1 MSLSMSAQTALTPF
15 YFACDVRASDDEKER
30 HTMKEI
36 IQGVHRFR
44 TQIFPEKRG
53 MYKALADGQRPS
65 ALMISCADSR
75 VDMQMVTQCEPG
87 HLFFF
92 RNAGNIVP
100 PFGLALGAASA
111 TIEYAM
117 VALQIPN
124 IIVCGHS
131 DCGAMKGL
139 LAKGVAETMPT
150 VAEWLKFAEVP
161 RQIVLSEGETDTKAR
176 IDRLIRLNVLSQLDH
191 LKTHPSVAVR
201 VARGEVKLHGWVYDI
216 EHGNVVA
223 YDLASGAFVAV
234 DADLE
239 A

>member
-1 MSLSMSAQTALTPF
+1 
-15 YFACDVRASDDEKER
+15 
-30 HTMKEI
+30 MKQI
-36 IQGVHRFR
+36 IEGVHRFR

-53 MYKALADGQRPS
+53 MFKALANGQRPS

-75 VDMQMVTQCEPG
+75 VDMQMVTQCDPG
-87 HLFFF
+87 HLFNFK
-92 RNAGNIVP
+92 NAGNIVP

-139 LAKGVAETMPT
+139 LAKNVADTMPT
-150 VAEWLKFAEVP
+150 VAQWLKFADVP
-161 RQIVLSEGETDTKAR
+161 KQIVLSEGELDDKSR
-176 IDRLIRLNVLSQLDH
+176 VDRLIRLNVLSQLDH

-216 EHGNVVA
+216 EHGSVVA
-223 YDLASGAFVAV
+223 YNQASGAFAPV

-239 A
+239 AHATTWLQLAHDEKNEAHV

>member
-1 MSLSMSAQTALTPF
+1 
-15 YFACDVRASDDEKER
+15 
-30 HTMKEI
+30 MKQI
-36 IQGVHRFR
+36 IEGVHRFR

-53 MYKALADGQRPS
+53 LFKTLAGGQRPS

-75 VDMQMVTQCEPG
+75 VDMGMVTQCEPG

-100 PFGLALGAASA
+100 PYGLALGAASA

-139 LAKGVAETMPT
+139 LAHNVAETMPT
-150 VAEWLKFAEVP
+150 VAQWLKYADVP
-161 RQIVLSEGETDTKAR
+161 RQIVLAEGETDTQTR
-176 IDRLIRLNVLSQLDH
+176 VDRLIRLNVLSQLDH

-201 VARGEVKLHGWVYDI
+201 IARGEVKLHGWVYDI
-216 EHGNVVA
+216 EHGSVDA
-223 YDLASGAFVAV
+223 YDPASGTFAPLDKVAETH
-234 DADLE
+234 ATTWLNLPQAE
-239 A
+239 AGV

>member
-1 MSLSMSAQTALTPF
+1 
-15 YFACDVRASDDEKER
+15 
-30 HTMKEI
+30 MKEI
-36 IQGVHRFR
+36 IEGVHRFR

-53 MYKALADGQRPS
+53 LFKSLANGQRPS

-75 VDMQMVTQCEPG
+75 VDMSLVTQCDPG

-100 PFGLALGAASA
+100 PYGQALGAASA

-131 DCGAMKGL
+131 DCGAMKGV
-139 LAKGVAETMPT
+139 LAQGVADTMPV
-150 VAEWLKFAEVP
+150 VAQWLKYSDIP
-161 RQIVLSEGETDTKAR
+161 RQLVLSEGDTDPKAR
-176 IDRLIRLNVLSQLDH
+176 VDRLIRLNVLSQIEH

-216 EHGNVVA
+216 EHGSVIA
-223 YDLASGAFVAV
+223 YDQASGSFKP
-234 DADLE
+234 LE
-239 A
+239 GSEETHATTWLNLAHDEAHT

>member
-1 MSLSMSAQTALTPF
+1 
-15 YFACDVRASDDEKER
+15 
-30 HTMKEI
+30 MKEI
-36 IQGVHRFR
+36 IEGVQRFR

-53 MYKALADGQRPS
+53 LFKSLAGGQRPS

-75 VDMQMVTQCEPG
+75 VDMSLVTQCEPG

-100 PFGLALGAASA
+100 PYGQALGAASA

-139 LAKGVAETMPT
+139 LAQGVADTMPV
-150 VAEWLKFAEVP
+150 VAQWLKYADVP
-161 RQIVLSEGETDTKAR
+161 RQIVVNEGVTDHKAR
-176 IDRLIRLNVLSQLDH
+176 VDRLIRLNVLSQIEH

-201 VARGEVKLHGWVYDI
+201 LARGELKLHGWVYDI
-216 EHGNVVA
+216 EHGSVEA
-223 YDLASGAFVAV
+223 YDQASGTFKP
-234 DADLE
+234 LE
-239 A
+239 SAPEAHATNWLQLEQAGAAE

>member
-1 MSLSMSAQTALTPF
+1 
-15 YFACDVRASDDEKER
+15 
-30 HTMKEI
+30 MKEI
-36 IQGVHRFR
+36 IEGVHRFR

-53 MYKALADGQRPS
+53 LFKSLANGQRPS

-75 VDMQMVTQCEPG
+75 VDMSLVTQCDPG

-100 PFGLALGAASA
+100 PYGQALGAASA

-139 LAKGVAETMPT
+139 LAQGVADTMPV
-150 VAEWLKFAEVP
+150 VAQWLKYADVP
-161 RQIVLSEGETDTKAR
+161 RQIVLTEEHVDQKTR
-176 IDRLIRLNVLSQLDH
+176 VDRLIHLNVLSQIEH

-216 EHGNVVA
+216 EHGGVET
-223 YDLASGAFVAV
+223 YDQATGTFKP
-234 DADLE
+234 LE
-239 A
+239 ASEEVHATTWLKLAHEGAHK

>member
-1 MSLSMSAQTALTPF
+1 
-15 YFACDVRASDDEKER
+15 
-30 HTMKEI
+30 MKQI
-36 IQGVHRFR
+36 IEGVQRFR
-44 TQIFPEKRG
+44 TQIFPEKRA
-53 MYKALADGQRPS
+53 MFKTLASGQRPS

-75 VDMQMVTQCEPG
+75 VDMGMVTQCEPG

-100 PFGLALGAASA
+100 PYGLALGAASA

-139 LAKGVAETMPT
+139 LAQGVAETMPT
-150 VAEWLKFAEVP
+150 VAQWLKYADVP
-161 RQIVLSEGETDTKAR
+161 RQIVLAEGEQGQQAR

-201 VARGEVKLHGWVYDI
+201 IARGEVKLHGWIYDI
-216 EHGNVVA
+216 EHGSVDA
-223 YDLASGAFVAV
+223 YDSASGTFVP
-234 DADLE
+234 LE
-239 A
+239 EAAEAHATTWLNLSNEEARL

>member
-1 MSLSMSAQTALTPF
+1 
-15 YFACDVRASDDEKER
+15 
-30 HTMKEI
+30 MKEI
-36 IQGVHRFR
+36 IEGVHRFR

-53 MYKALADGQRPS
+53 LFKSLANGQRPS

-75 VDMQMVTQCEPG
+75 VDMSLVTQCEPG

-100 PFGLALGAASA
+100 PYGQALGAASA

-139 LAKGVAETMPT
+139 LAEGVADKMPV
-150 VAEWLKFAEVP
+150 VAQWLKYADVP
-161 RQIVLSEGETDTKAR
+161 RQIVLNEGEADHKSR
-176 IDRLIRLNVLSQLDH
+176 VDRLIRLNVLSQIEH

-216 EHGNVVA
+216 GDGSVDA
-223 YDLASGAFVAV
+223 YDHASGSFKP
-234 DADLE
+234 LE
-239 A
+239 EAAQVHATTWLQLAHDGAHK

>member
-1 MSLSMSAQTALTPF
+1 M
-15 YFACDVRASDDEKER
+15 
-30 HTMKEI
+30 
-36 IQGVHRFR
+36 G
-44 TQIFPEKRG
+44 
-53 MYKALADGQRPS
+53 
-65 ALMISCADSR
+65 
-75 VDMQMVTQCEPG
+75 MVTQCDPG

-139 LAKGVAETMPT
+139 LAQGVAETMPT
-150 VAEWLKFAEVP
+150 VAEWLKFADIP
-161 RQIVLSEGETDTKAR
+161 RQIVLAEGEMEHKAR
-176 IDRLIRLNVLSQLDH
+176 VDRLIRLNVLSQLDH

-216 EHGNVVA
+216 EHGSVDA
-223 YDLASGAFVAV
+223 YDQASGTFKPLDEDEEVHATTWLSLSNGAGV
-234 DADLE
+234 
-239 A
+239 

>member
-1 MSLSMSAQTALTPF
+1 
-15 YFACDVRASDDEKER
+15 
-30 HTMKEI
+30 MKQI
-36 IQGVHRFR
+36 IEGVHKFR
-44 TQIFPEKRG
+44 TQIFPEKRA
-53 MYKALADGQRPS
+53 MFKELAGGQSPS

-75 VDMQMVTQCEPG
+75 VDMGLVTQCDPG

-100 PFGLALGAASA
+100 PFGMALGAASA

-117 VALQIPN
+117 VALKIPN

-139 LAKGVAETMPT
+139 LATGVAETMPT
-150 VAEWLKFAEVP
+150 VAQWLKYADIP
-161 RQIVLSEGETDTKAR
+161 RQIVLSESGQDRQAQ

-201 VARGEVKLHGWVYDI
+201 IAKGEVKLHGWVYDI
-216 EHGNVVA
+216 ESGGVEA
-223 YDLASGAFVAV
+223 YDQATGQFAP
-234 DADLE
+234 LE
-239 A
+239 AAEEVHATQWLQLAQNGAHV

>member
-1 MSLSMSAQTALTPF
+1 
-15 YFACDVRASDDEKER
+15 
-30 HTMKEI
+30 MKEI
-36 IQGVHRFR
+36 IEGVHRFR

-53 MYKALADGQRPS
+53 LFKSLANGQRPS

-75 VDMQMVTQCEPG
+75 VDMSLVTQCEPG

-100 PFGLALGAASA
+100 PYGQALGAASA

-139 LAKGVAETMPT
+139 LAQGVADTMPV
-150 VAEWLKFAEVP
+150 VAQWLKYADVP
-161 RQIVLSEGETDTKAR
+161 RQIVLNEGEQDHKTR
-176 IDRLIRLNVLSQLDH
+176 VDRLIHLNVLSQIEH

-216 EHGNVVA
+216 EHGSVEA
-223 YDLASGAFVAV
+223 YDQATGTFKP
-234 DADLE
+234 LE
-239 A
+239 AAEDAHATTWLQLARDGADK

>member
-1 MSLSMSAQTALTPF
+1 
-15 YFACDVRASDDEKER
+15 
-30 HTMKEI
+30 MKQI
-36 IQGVHRFR
+36 IEGVQRFR
-44 TQIFPEKRG
+44 TQIFPEKR
-53 MYKALADGQRPS
+53 ALFKSLANSQRPS

-75 VDMQMVTQCEPG
+75 VDMGMVTQCEPG

-100 PFGLALGAASA
+100 AFGLALGAASA

-139 LAKGVAETMPT
+139 LAQNVADTMPT
-150 VAEWLKFAEVP
+150 VAQWLKYADIP
-161 RQIVLSEGETDTKAR
+161 RQLVLAESETDHKTR
-176 IDRLIRLNVLSQLDH
+176 VDRLIRLNVLTQLDH

-201 VARGEVKLHGWVYDI
+201 IARGEVKLHGWVYDI
-216 EHGNVVA
+216 EHGSVDA
-223 YDLASGAFVAV
+223 YDPASGKFVP
-234 DADLE
+234 LE
-239 A
+239 QSPEAHATTWLNLSHDGAGV

>member
-1 MSLSMSAQTALTPF
+1 
-15 YFACDVRASDDEKER
+15 
-30 HTMKEI
+30 MKQI
-36 IQGVHRFR
+36 IEGVHRFR

-53 MYKALADGQRPS
+53 MFKELAGGQSPS

-75 VDMQMVTQCEPG
+75 VDMSMVTQCDPG

-100 PFGLALGAASA
+100 PFGMALGAASA

-117 VALQIPN
+117 VALKIPN

-139 LAKGVAETMPT
+139 LAKGVADTMPT
-150 VAEWLKFAEVP
+150 VAQWLKYADIP
-161 RQIVLSEGETDTKAR
+161 RQIVLSEGEMDSKAR

-201 VARGEVKLHGWVYDI
+201 IARGEVKLHGWVYDI
-216 EHGNVVA
+216 EHGSVDA
-223 YDLASGAFVAV
+223 YDHESGSFKPLESAEQAHATTWLQLAH
-234 DADLE
+234 DE
-239 A
+239 AHV

>member
-1 MSLSMSAQTALTPF
+1 
-15 YFACDVRASDDEKER
+15 
-30 HTMKEI
+30 MKEI
-36 IQGVHRFR
+36 IEGVHRFR

-53 MYKALADGQRPS
+53 LFKSLASGQRPS

-75 VDMQMVTQCEPG
+75 VDMSMVTQCEPG

-100 PFGLALGAASA
+100 PFGIALGAASA

-131 DCGAMKGL
+131 DCGAMKGV
-139 LAKGVAETMPT
+139 LAHGVADTMPT
-150 VAEWLKFAEVP
+150 VAQWLRFADIP
-161 RQIVLSEGETDTKAR
+161 RQLVLSEGEMDPKAR
-176 IDRLIRLNVLSQLDH
+176 VDRLIRLNVLNQIDH

-201 VARGEVKLHGWVYDI
+201 VARGELKLHGWVYDI
-216 EHGNVVA
+216 EHGSVDA
-223 YDLASGAFVAV
+223 YDHASGTFQP
-234 DADLE
+234 LE
-239 A
+239 GAQEAHATTWLQLAHDEELV